1 MNEIGAPHN
10 PTTQAREAIEIVCS
24 GDLSRLDDYYSPD
37 FVDYVNDAVHHGHA
51 GIHESAK
58 LYYGI
63 FDDFRF
69 EVEEQV
75 SEGNRVVS
83 RWALHGTCRKRKIVL
98 RGMTLSH
105 VDESGQVVEDRGF
118 ADTFSLL
125 RELGVLRTLLLG
137 LKVLTGRVK
146 VPKGD
151 GGPADAQPGHP

>member
-1 MNEIGAPHN
+1 MNETDAPRN

-24 GDLSRLDDYYSPD
+24 GDLSRLEEYYSPG
-37 FVDYVNDAVHHGHA
+37 FVDHVNDAVHLGHA
-51 GIHESAK
+51 GIYESAK

-83 RWALHGTCRKRKIVL
+83 RWVLLGTCRKRKIAL

-105 VDESGQVVEDRGF
+105 VDENGHVIEDRGF
-118 ADTFSLL
+118 ADTVSLL
-125 RELGVLRTLLLG
+125 RELGVYRTLLLG

-146 VPKGD
+146 VPRGER
-151 GGPADAQPGHP
+151 A

>member
-1 MNEIGAPHN
+1 MNETDAPRN

-24 GDLSRLDDYYSPD
+24 GDLGRLGEYYSPN
-37 FVDYVNDAVHHGHA
+37 FVDHVNDAVHLGHD
-51 GIHESAK
+51 GIYESAK

-75 SEGNRVVS
+75 SEGNRVAS

-105 VDESGQVVEDRGF
+105 VDESGHVIEDRGF
-118 ADTFSLL
+118 TDTFSLL
-125 RELGVLRTLLLG
+125 RELGVFRTLLLG

-146 VPKGD
+146 VPKGERAT
-151 GGPADAQPGHP
+151 ADAQPSRS

>member
-1 MNEIGAPHN
+1 MNESDAPRD

-24 GDLSRLDDYYSPD
+24 GDLSRLDEYYSPD
-37 FVDYVNDAVHHGHA
+37 FVDHVNDVVHLGHA
-51 GIHESAK
+51 GIYESAR

-69 EVEEQV
+69 EVEDQV
-75 SEGNRVVS
+75 SEGDRVVS
-83 RWALHGTCRKRKIVL
+83 RWILFGTCRRRKVAL

-105 VDESGQVVEDRGF
+105 VDENGQVIEDWGF

-146 VPKGD
+146 VPSRSLG
-151 GGPADAQPGHP
+151 AMS